1 MVKEIIKVENLSKIF
16 GKNTKRSSKLLE
28 EGVSK
33 EEILKKTG
41 DTVGVN
47 RTSFSVYPGEIFVIM
62 GLSGS
67 GKSTLI
73 RLINRLIEPTS
84 GSIYIDGEDLAKVD
98 KKKLREIRQKKFSM
112 VFQNF
117 ALFPHRTVLE
127 NAAYGLELQKV
138 PKAEREKKAKKALKL
153 VGLEDY
159 GQQNPNQLSGGMQ
172 QRVGLA
178 RALANDSD
186 VLLMDEAFSALDPLI
201 RKDMQDELIEL
212 QEDMQK
218 TILFITHDLNEA
230 LRLGDRIVL
239 MRNGSIVQVGT
250 PEEILMNPANAYVE
264 RFVAD
269 IDRSKI
275 LNAQHIMNRAQM
287 VNIDNHGPRVAL
299 EKMREEGVSGVYVVD
314 SKRNLIGYVTAD
326 AAGEAVKENKTLKEV
341 VQTDIPR
348 VDKDTPMTEL
358 INMIH
363 DSPLPLAV
371 VENNRL
377 LGVVIRG
384 SVIAALS
391 EEGEV
396 NIDG

>member
-16 GKNTKRSSKLLE
+16 GKNIKRSSKLLE
-28 EGVSK
+28 EGVPK

-138 PKAEREKKAKKALKL
+138 SKVEREKKAKKALKL

-159 GQQNPNQLSGGMQ
+159 GQQKPNQLSGGMQ

-230 LRLGDRIVL
+230 LLLGDRIVL

-341 VQTDIPR
+341 VQTDIPK